1 MDPSSLSL
9 AGPLEPRSD
18 WTANSC
24 PIASTMEVVGTRSAF
39 LLLREAFYG
48 TLRFDQLADR
58 VGISQPVAA
67 SRLRELVAEGLL
79 ERRPYQEPGQRTRME
94 YHLTEKGTE
103 FFPVLA
109 AMMEWGDKWV
119 RPSPVGLRHRSCGQA
134 VHTEL
139 RCGDGHTVTLGEA
152 ELVLSDS
159 SAGQDRT
166 GRR

>member
-1 MDPSSLSL
+1 MTTPPVRL
-9 AGPLEPRSD
+9 AGPLESRKD
-18 WTANSC
+18 WSADRC
-24 PIASTMEVVGTRSAF
+24 PIASTMGVVSTRSAF

-48 TLRFDQLADR
+48 TSRFDEFADR

-67 SRLRELVAEGLL
+67 TRLRELVAEGLL
-79 ERRPYQEPGQRTRME
+79 ERRPYREPGQRTRME

-119 RPSPVGLRHRSCGQA
+119 TPAGVGLRHRDCGLA

-139 RCGDGHTVTLGEA
+139 RCEEGHLATLGDV
-152 ELVLSDS
+152 ELATTRSPRSV
-159 SAGQDRT
+159 GH
-166 GRR
+166 